1 MASKMP
7 TTTNACLF
15 LLLKVLCL
23 YSLPYPSTSTPLFP
37 KEALPT
43 KSGYLPVNPAT
54 DSAIFYTFYEA
65 QSPTSPLS
73 ETPLLI
79 WLQGG
84 PGCSS
89 MIGNLFELGPWRVV
103 SSHKQ
108 NADHLSLER
117 NPGSWNRLFGL
128 LFLDNPIGT
137 GFSIAST
144 PQEIPKDQDSVAKHL
159 FAAITSFT
167 SLDPL
172 FKHRPIYITGESY
185 AGKYVPAIGY
195 YILNKNPQLPV
206 SQRVNLRGIAI
217 GDGLTDPITQVATHA
232 DNAYYSGL
240 INERQKGEL
249 EQAQR
254 EAVELVKIGN
264 WSEATNAR
272 TKVLNMLQNMTG
284 LATLYDFTKKKPY
297 QTSFATRFL
306 NIAEVKKSLG
316 VNESM
321 VFDECS
327 DVVGAVL
334 HEDVMKSVKYM
345 VEFLVKK
352 SKVLLYQGLY
362 DLRDGVVSTEAWV
375 KTMKWEGIEKFMM
388 ADRIIW
394 KVNGDLAGYVQKW
407 GSLTH
412 VVVLGAGHLLPADQP
427 LNSQAMIEDWVL
439 EKGQFSGQHKGSSLN
454 FRGSL

>member
-1 MASKMP
+1 MARNKSTP
-7 TTTNACLF
+7 NACFFLLKF
-15 LLLKVLCL
+15 LLLC
-23 YSLPYPSTSTPLFP
+23 SLLYPSTSTPLFP

-43 KSGYLPVNPAT
+43 KSGYFPINPAT
-54 DSAIFYTFYEA
+54 GSAIFYSFYEA
-65 QSPTSPLS
+65 QTPTSPLS

-89 MIGNLFELGPWRVV
+89 MMGNLFELGPWLVV
-103 SSHKQ
+103 PSNMQ
-108 NADHLSLER
+108 NVDHLSLKR
-117 NPGSWNRLFGL
+117 NPGSWNRIFGL

-144 PQEIPKDQDSVAKHL
+144 PQEIPRDQDSVAKHL

-206 SQRVNLRGIAI
+206 SQRVNLRGVAI

-232 DNAYYSGL
+232 VNSYYSGL
-240 INERQKGEL
+240 INERQKGKL
-249 EQAQR
+249 EEAQR

-272 TKVLNMLQNMTG
+272 NKVLNMLQNMTG

-297 QTSFATRFL
+297 QTSFATKFL
-306 NIAEVKKSLG
+306 NIAEVKKALG
-316 VNESM
+316 VNQSM
-321 VFDECS
+321 VYEECS
-327 DVVGAVL
+327 DVVGAAL

-362 DLRDGVVSTEAWV
+362 DLKDGVVSTEAWM
-375 KTMKWEGIEKFMM
+375 KTMEWEGIKEFLV
-388 ADRIIW
+388 ADRVVW
-394 KVNGDLAGYVQKW
+394 KVNGELAGYVQKW
-407 GSLTH
+407 QSLTH
-412 VVVLGAGHLLPADQP
+412 VVVSGAGHLLPADQP
-427 LNSQAMIEDWVL
+427 LNAQAMIEDWVL
-439 EKGQFSGQHKGSSLN
+439 EKGQFGGQQKGSSSISRAAL
-454 FRGSL
+454 

>member
-1 MASKMP
+1 MARTKS
-7 TTTNACLF
+7 TTGITCFFFLN
-15 LLLKVLCL
+15 LLLL
-23 YSLPYPSTSTPLFP
+23 YPTTSTPVFP

-43 KSGYLPVNPAT
+43 KSGYLPVNPTT
-54 DSAIFYTFYEA
+54 DSAIFYSFYEA
-65 QSPTSPLS
+65 QSPNSPLS
-73 ETPLLI
+73 KTPLLI

-89 MIGNLFELGPWRVV
+89 MIGNLFELGPWLVV
-103 SSHKQ
+103 PSHNQ
-108 NADHLSLER
+108 NAAERLSLQLQP

-144 PQEIPKDQDSVAKHL
+144 PQEIPRDQHSVAKHL
-159 FAAITSFT
+159 FTAITSFI

-172 FKHRPIYITGESY
+172 FKDRPIYITGESY

-195 YILNKNPQLPV
+195 YILKKNPQLPV
-206 SQRVNLRGIAI
+206 SQRVNLRGVAI
-217 GDGLTDPITQVATHA
+217 GDGLTDPIIQVATHA
-232 DNAYYSGL
+232 DSAYYSGL

-249 EQAQR
+249 EEAQR
-254 EAVELVKIGN
+254 KAVELVKIGN
-264 WSEATNAR
+264 WSEAANAR
-272 TKVLNMLQNMTG
+272 SEVLNMLQKMTG

-297 QTSFATRFL
+297 QTSFASRFL
-306 NIAEVKKSLG
+306 NIDEVKKALG

-321 VFDECS
+321 VFEECS
-327 DVVGAVL
+327 DVVGAAL

-362 DLRDGVVSTEAWV
+362 DLRDGVVSTEAWM
-375 KTMKWEGIEKFMM
+375 KTMKWEGIEKFLM
-388 ADRIIW
+388 ADREIW
-394 KVNGDLAGYVQKW
+394 KVNGELAGYLQKW
-407 GSLTH
+407 RSLTH
-412 VVVLGAGHLLPADQP
+412 VVVSGAGHLLPADQP

-439 EKGQFSGQHKGSSLN
+439 EKGQFGGLQKGSSSH
-454 FRGSL
+454 FRATL